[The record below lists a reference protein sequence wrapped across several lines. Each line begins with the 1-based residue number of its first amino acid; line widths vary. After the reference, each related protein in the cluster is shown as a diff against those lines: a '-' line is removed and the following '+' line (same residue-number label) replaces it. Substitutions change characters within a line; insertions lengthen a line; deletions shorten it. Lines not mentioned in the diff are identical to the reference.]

1 LNVELPAFGP
11 GPTVIFTTLGPP
23 AEKLLPLLLE
33 ELLPL
38 LLEELLVLLPLL
50 DELLLLLPGAL
61 ERELPPPPQAVKA
74 ATASSVV
81 QRRHRSMQ
89 NSRPIWK
96 NRTTLFQFGHG
107 HACWDQARD
116 IGFALK
122 RAQQCHRMHD
132 EIGLRNA
139 HLTVHAW
146 PGLRGRGALK
156 WLEVTPEQLSQIGRP
171 RALPRDREHLAGV
184 R

>member
-1 LNVELPAFGP
+1 VN
-11 GPTVIFTTLGPP
+11 FTTLGPP
-23 AEKLLPLLLE
+23 AEKLLPLLLVLE

-50 DELLLLLPGAL
+50 DELLVLLPPELL
-61 ERELPPPPQAVKA
+61 EREPPPPPQAVKA

-96 NRTTLFQFGHG
+96 NRTTLLQFGHG
-107 HACWDQARD
+107 HACRDQARH

-132 EIGLRNA
+132 EIGLRDA

-156 WLEVTPEQLSQIGRP
+156 WLEVTSEQLSQIGRP